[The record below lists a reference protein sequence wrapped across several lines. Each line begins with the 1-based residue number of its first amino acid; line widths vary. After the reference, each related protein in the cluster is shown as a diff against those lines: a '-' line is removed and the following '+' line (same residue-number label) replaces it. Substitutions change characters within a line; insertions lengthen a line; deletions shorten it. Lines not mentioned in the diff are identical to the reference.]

1 MSRYVEVPYS
11 RDGRTTLTPGLVQFL
26 PAGHV
31 GNLHIPRIDSSTEN
45 NGGTVCA
52 RSPHLKTPKL
62 SCLPNDVNYH
72 QIETKMA
79 FRFTSGGVYDDL
91 TFEVAQ

>member
-1 MSRYVEVPYS
+1 M
-11 RDGRTTLTPGLVQFL
+11 PGLVQFL

-52 RSPHLKTPKL
+52 RSPNLKTPKL
-62 SCLPNDVNYH
+62 SCLPNDVNYK

-91 TFEVAQ
+91 PLKWLNEHCSLSKDEKNDTFGEL